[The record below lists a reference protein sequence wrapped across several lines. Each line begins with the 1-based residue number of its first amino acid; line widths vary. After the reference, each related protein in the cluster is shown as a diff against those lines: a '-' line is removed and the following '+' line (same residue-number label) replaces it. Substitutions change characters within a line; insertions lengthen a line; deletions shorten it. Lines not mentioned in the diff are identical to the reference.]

1 MLDASYQ
8 AYKSVEIA
16 GFVGW
21 IRRSRRISSRAQ
33 MPDATLDASYQAYNP
48 LKLLVLCATSG
59 ILTMTPNRLFRV
71 PTLHH
76 PLQNFRFQLR

>member
-1 MLDASYQ
+1 ML
-8 AYKSVEIA
+8 
-16 GFVGW
+16 
-21 IRRSRRISSRAQ
+21 
-33 MPDATLDASYQAYNP
+33 DATLDASYQAYNP

>member
-1 MLDASYQ
+1 
-8 AYKSVEIA
+8 
-16 GFVGW
+16 
-21 IRRSRRISSRAQ
+21 

-48 LKLLVLCATSG
+48 LKPLFLCATSG

-76 PLQNFRFQLR
+76 PLQHFRFQLC